1 MASLACKSAPSEVA
15 VSPQKPKRP
24 RPRVRVRPT
33 GNDMCSGVGASADR
47 GPCDQYLMKRGLQ
60 TDSWSDDRNGSAG
73 NTGGASATNGAASGT
88 GWAGAQA
95 EGLVL
100 KWGRDPEAFETLWDY
115 KLGA

>member
-1 MASLACKSAPSEVA
+1 MQVSALRGGSVTAEA
-15 VSPQKPKRP
+15 KTAAAARARAAYWKRYVQWG
-24 RPRVRVRPT
+24 R
-33 GNDMCSGVGASADR
+33 GQC

-100 KWGRDPEAFETLWDY
+100 IWGRDPEAFETLWDY

>member
-24 RPRVRVRPT
+24 WPRVRVRPT
-33 GNDMCSGVGASADR
+33 GNDMCGGGGASADR
-47 GPCDQYLMKRGLQ
+47 SPCDQYLMKRGLQ
-60 TDSWSDDRNGSAG
+60 TDKWSDDRNGSAG
-73 NTGGASATNGAASGT
+73 STGGASAANGAASGT
-88 GWAGAQA
+88 GRAGAQA

-100 KWGRDPEAFETLWDY
+100 IWGRDPEAFETLWDY